1 MESRKEKIRNARY
14 RAIAF
19 VVAVAIHLG
28 MYMFVQQMMAT
39 DGQDGSTTEV
49 VAADLSE

>member
-1 MESRKEKIRNARY
+1 MESRKEKKRNARY

-28 MYMFVQQMMAT
+28 MYMFVQQMMET
-39 DGQDGSTTEV
+39 NDQDSTTTEV